1 MENGEK
7 LDVGALHL
15 YAQVIVASGRMSVAD
30 VERAGH
36 EGMLTMAR
44 NGLGTA
50 YLEVGGVLV
59 AEGSLK
65 KKKGKSAFVVTR
77 VFDEGT
83 EVRV

>member
-1 MENGEK
+1 
-7 LDVGALHL
+7 
-15 YAQVIVASGRMSVAD
+15 
-30 VERAGH
+30 
-36 EGMLTMAR
+36 MLTMAR